1 LSVDQEVL
9 RELSLDEI
17 FTRTF
22 KLYSQH
28 FAQFLLPFI
37 IAGALQGAVLV
48 ELESAITVPAV
59 LSATA
64 SLQEL
69 LNWLWGFLSAVL
81 TIAFLSGI
89 VGWIIGSIT
98 QGIAVKFTSDTVE
111 NREPTL
117 MSSFSFT
124 LSRLL
129 PLLVVSIITSILIA
143 IGLLALIIPGIILAI
158 MFSLVVPVIII
169 EHAGAL
175 ESLSRSRVLVH
186 RRWLKTFGVLFLFQI
201 LIGIMGSVIGVL
213 TDSLGLVGPV
223 ASSILLAFIQPILP
237 IGLTL
242 YYYSMT
248 ARETQAAGVQPA
260 QTV

>member
-1 LSVDQEVL
+1 M

-37 IAGALQGAVLV
+37 IAGALEGAVLV
-48 ELESAITVPAV
+48 ALESAITVPAA
-59 LSATA
+59 LSSTA

-69 LNWLWGFLSAVL
+69 LNWLSGFLSAVL

-98 QGIAVKFTSDTVE
+98 QGIAVKFTSDTLE

-117 MSSFSFT
+117 MSSFNFT

-129 PLLVVSIITSILIA
+129 PLLVVSVITGILIA
-143 IGLLALIIPGIILAI
+143 IGLVALIIPGIILAI
-158 MFSLVVPVIII
+158 MYSLVVPVIMI
-169 EHAGAL
+169 ENAGAL
-175 ESLSRSRVLVH
+175 GSLSRSRVLVN
-186 RRWLKTFGVLFLFQI
+186 RRWLKTFGVLFLFGI

-213 TDSLGLVGPV
+213 TGSLGLVGPV
-223 ASSILLAFIQPILP
+223 ASSILIAFIQPILP

-248 ARETQAAGVQPA
+248 AREKQAAAVQPP